1 KVVVL
6 VMDDGWLTQYTN
18 ALPVLNS
25 YGYKTTLAIYPDAQ
39 DGQWPDYMS
48 WAQVEELSKSG
59 FDVESHTYSHPHL
72 NKLTTAKLQ
81 EEMVKSKTELLQHGV
96 DAAALIYPYGEGIN
110 NATVIQAAK
119 DAGYLLARGTND
131 GTINLSDTAL
141 NYYKLNCYPIGNP
154 ITMTDFQSKLAGV
167 SGSTIAI
174 LLYHKI
180 QNDNVDADTV
190 TVAEFTQQ
198 MAYLHDNGYTVKTLS
213 DVFFDTAP
221 TPTVTPTPTPT
232 VTPTPTPTVTPTPT
246 ASPTPTPTPTTQPT
260 ATPTPTPTASPTPTA
275 TPTPTPTTNPTTTPT
290 PTVSPAPTQNPTTQ
304 PTPTTQPATPTPEP
318 TTDAKPSTSPD
329 SPQPTEPATAEPT
342 NTAQP
347 TSGTEISNAVALT
360 IVGSCIASVVV
371 VAVLIKLYISKKT
384 HIATRSASGA

>member
-1 KVVVL
+1 MKGRNAELKNKTGILTIVLVIMLVCTATVQAAVNLSPKIPAATEKVVVL

-18 ALPVLNS
+18 ALPILQS

-131 GTINLSDTAL
+131 GTINLSDAAL

-154 ITMTDFQSKLAGV
+154 ITMADFQSKLTGV

-180 QNDNVDADTV
+180 QNENVDSDTV

-198 MAYLHDNGYTVKTLS
+198 MAYLHDNGYKR
-213 DVFFDTAP
+213 
-221 TPTVTPTPTPT
+221 
-232 VTPTPTPTVTPTPT
+232 
-246 ASPTPTPTPTTQPT
+246 ASFNTFSMIVCSS
-260 ATPTPTPTASPTPTA
+260 SP
-275 TPTPTPTTNPTTTPT
+275 
-290 PTVSPAPTQNPTTQ
+290 
-304 PTPTTQPATPTPEP
+304 
-318 TTDAKPSTSPD
+318 
-329 SPQPTEPATAEPT
+329 
-342 NTAQP
+342 
-347 TSGTEISNAVALT
+347 
-360 IVGSCIASVVV
+360 
-371 VAVLIKLYISKKT
+371 
-384 HIATRSASGA
+384 